1 MRPVL
6 IPRCDGVG
14 KPLKKTHTRSGGT
27 GVRTRDLPN
36 AKWRARRLATVLG
49 RERHSSLPYVTLSSW
64 EPGLPHNFSSSKRM
78 VCAIPTRCSK
88 CINYVLW
95 NWQNKQI
102 ALMKYNWCN
111 VNVRD
116 QVTIN
121 NGITLLTETT
131 SPTADQWPVNKQKNL
146 FSDNNRLTH
155 TKLLDC

>member
-1 MRPVL
+1 
-6 IPRCDGVG
+6 
-14 KPLKKTHTRSGGT
+14 
-27 GVRTRDLPN
+27 
-36 AKWRARRLATVLG
+36 
-49 RERHSSLPYVTLSSW
+49 
-64 EPGLPHNFSSSKRM
+64 
-78 VCAIPTRCSK
+78 
-88 CINYVLW
+88 
-95 NWQNKQI
+95 
-102 ALMKYNWCN
+102 MKYNWCN